1 MAPSFDMNWENS
13 QRRISDCGLRIS
25 DLGKRSVDACSP
37 NPQSAI
43 RNPKSFLWLF
53 YLVWLCPTWAL
64 AQQRPLITEDPRLI
78 ATGSFITEA
87 GFGYFRRARFPVSGL
102 GGDQFSALVNGLNF
116 GLGPRAE
123 FQINGVVQN
132 FLRVHENGSGWRN
145 DWGDISLSTKIKL
158 VDETPVLP
166 VVSFR
171 PTVVLPN
178 TDDARGIGSNS
189 MQFFGNILAGKS
201 VGPSF
206 LYGNIGL
213 GILTDTVRVR
223 AQQDVLAYGIA
234 AVLPI
239 SSRISLL
246 SEWSGLDNPRE
257 HPTPGGEDRSQ
268 VRLGVQVRASGVR
281 WDIGATAGLTR
292 LDPRTGVVFG
302 LTKEFRLWK

>member
-13 QRRISDCGLRIS
+13 HRGIS
-25 DLGKRSVDACSP
+25 DLGSTRPRKVFP
-37 NPQSAI
+37 NPKSAI
-43 RNPKSFLWLF
+43 RSPKSFLWLF
-53 YLVWLCPTWAL
+53 YLVSLCPTWAL
-64 AQQRPLITEDPRLI
+64 AQQRPLMTEDPRLI

-87 GFGYFRRARFPVSGL
+87 GFGYFRRARFPVSRL
-102 GGDQFSALVNGLNF
+102 GGDQFSVLVNGLNF

-145 DWGDISLSTKIKL
+145 DWGDISLSTKIKV

-189 MQFFGNILAGKS
+189 MQFFGNILAGKNIR
-201 VGPSF
+201 PSF

-213 GILTDTVRVR
+213 GILTDTVSVR

-281 WDIGATAGLTR
+281 WDVGATAGLTR

>member
-1 MAPSFDMNWENS
+1 MNWENS
-13 QRRISDCGLRIS
+13 QRRIS

-213 GILTDTVRVR
+213 GILTDTVSVR

-246 SEWSGLDNPRE
+246 SEWSGLDNPRQ

-292 LDPRTGVVFG
+292 LDPRAGLVFG